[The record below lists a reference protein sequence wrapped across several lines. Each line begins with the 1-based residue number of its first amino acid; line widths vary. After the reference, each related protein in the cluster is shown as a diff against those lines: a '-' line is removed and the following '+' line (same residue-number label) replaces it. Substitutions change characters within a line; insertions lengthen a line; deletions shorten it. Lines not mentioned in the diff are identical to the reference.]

1 MRATTATE
9 VAEALDST
17 RDHPGPVVIV
27 VPTIPHIDL
36 PGAGV
41 WWDVA
46 PAEVPDTAELR
57 PLRQAYEAGLAT
69 QRWHG

>member
-1 MRATTATE
+1 
-9 VAEALDST
+9 
-17 RDHPGPVVIV
+17 VVIV
-27 VPTIPHIDL
+27 IPAIPHADL

-46 PAEVPDTAELR
+46 PAEVAEQEAVSQLR
-57 PLRQAYEAGLAT
+57 AEYENGLAT